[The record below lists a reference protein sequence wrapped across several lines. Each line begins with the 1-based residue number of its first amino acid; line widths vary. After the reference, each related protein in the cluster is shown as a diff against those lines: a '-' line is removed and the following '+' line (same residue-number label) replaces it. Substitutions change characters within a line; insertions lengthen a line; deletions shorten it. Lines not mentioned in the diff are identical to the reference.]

1 MSILDVEKIDL
12 ITEENLIKD
21 GWVRVSLARWHKSI
35 SIKLAGRPAKYTYEF
50 LTTLVNQISDKWSC
64 QIPFTEHFVTVED
77 MLTLKIAI
85 INGIENHGY
94 ELVRY

>member
-1 MSILDVEKIDL
+1 MSVLDVEKIDL

-21 GWVRVSLARWHKSI
+21 GWVRVSLARWVRSVDVKIRNS
-35 SIKLAGRPAKYTYEF
+35 KYTHQF
-50 LTTLVNQISDKWSC
+50 LAKLVQQISDEWSL

-77 MLTLKIAI
+77 MLTLKISI
-85 INGIENHGY
+85 INGIENQGY